1 MARPL
6 DDQLDSWRGE
16 VGIGID
22 RHLAEGPRARNDD
35 QKSEHQHEKALAKGE
50 LNDAMN
56 HERVAVAL
64 LLMLNRILELEK

>member
-1 MARPL
+1 
-6 DDQLDSWRGE
+6 
-16 VGIGID
+16 
-22 RHLAEGPRARNDD
+22 
-35 QKSEHQHEKALAKGE
+35 